1 MVVILVVIVAVVL
14 ILVGLVYSGV
24 LETGFTGK
32 TLWDWIEAV
41 GIPVVVVII
50 ASAFGLVAKRTSQ
63 RNEEQREID
72 VDRAR
77 EATLR
82 SYLEAMSNLI
92 IEKKLKNS
100 KKDSP
105 ERAVAHAQ
113 TFMALRTLDG
123 PRKLVLL
130 QFLKESGLID
140 RDKNVIS
147 LYGADLIKANLSNVD
162 LSGTCLSGVI
172 LKEADLFN
180 TNLSNADLSYSVL
193 VRAELSE
200 ADLSNTNLRNADLT
214 DALVESEQLETADI
228 SGAVLPKGIEGNP
241 NVKED

>member
-32 TLWDWIEAV
+32 PLWDWMEVV

-50 ASAFGLVAKRTSQ
+50 ASAFGLVAKRTGQ

-72 VDRAR
+72 IDRAR

-82 SYLEAMSNLI
+82 SYLEVMSNLI
-92 IEKKLKNS
+92 LVKNLTTS
-100 KKDSP
+100 EEDSP
-105 ERAVAHAQ
+105 ERAVAHAH
-113 TFMALRTLDG
+113 TFMALRNLDG

-140 RDKNVIS
+140 KDKNVIS
-147 LYGADLIKANLSNVD
+147 LYKANLDKANLSSVD
-162 LSGTCLSGVI
+162 LSGTCLSGVW
-172 LKEADLFN
+172 LRDADLSSA
-180 TNLSNADLSYSVL
+180 NLSNADLSDAVL
-193 VRAELSE
+193 IRADLRD

-214 DALVESEQLETADI
+214 DALVKREQLEKTSDI
-228 SGAVLPKGIEGNP
+228 SGTLLPKIIE
-241 NVKED
+241 